1 VGLTLEQELNSHQ
14 NVFILSD
21 ATGETAE
28 NMVMA
33 ALSQFT
39 NREIRLKRFSH
50 IRTKNA
56 AYEVL
61 DEALNQNALVIYTTV
76 NRQMSRMIQDEC
88 SSLGLPSLDLISPLL
103 MQLSEFIGR
112 VPGETPDLLH
122 GVDEAYF
129 RRIEA
134 LEFTIKHDDGQNVR
148 HLEKADIVLTG
159 ISRTS
164 KTPLSVY
171 LAHRGWKVAN
181 VPLVKGVDPP
191 VELFSVDPSRVVG
204 LVIDPQRLAELRSA
218 RLRNLG
224 QDPKMAYADYEEII
238 NELSFSKKIF
248 RRQSWALLDVTGK
261 AVEETANEVLVKL
274 KLK

>member
-1 VGLTLEQELNSHQ
+1 
-14 NVFILSD
+14 
-21 ATGETAE
+21 
-28 NMVMA
+28 M
-33 ALSQFT
+33 
-39 NREIRLKRFSH
+39 
-50 IRTKNA
+50 
-56 AYEVL
+56 L

>member
-1 VGLTLEQELNSHQ
+1 M
-14 NVFILSD
+14 I
-21 ATGETAE
+21 
-28 NMVMA
+28 MA

-50 IRTKNA
+50 IRSKNA

-61 DEALNQNALVIYTTV
+61 DEALSQNALVVYTTV

-88 SSLGLPSLDLISPLL
+88 SSLGLPSLDLITPLL
-103 MQLSEFIGR
+103 LQLSEFIGR
-112 VPGETPDLLH
+112 DPGETPDLLH

-129 RRIEA
+129 RRVEA
-134 LEFTIKHDDGQNVR
+134 LEFTIKHDDGQDVR
-148 HLEKADIVLTG
+148 YLDKADIVLTG

-181 VPLVKGVDPP
+181 VPLVNGVEPP
-191 VELFSVDPSRVVG
+191 AELFTVDPSRVVG
-204 LVIDPQRLAELRSA
+204 LVIDPQRLVELRAA

-224 QDPKMAYADYEEII
+224 QDPKLAYADYEEIVD
-238 NELSFSKKIF
+238 ELSFSKRIF
-248 RRQSWALLDVTGK
+248 RRQSWILLDVTGK

>member
-1 VGLTLEQELNSHQ
+1 M
-14 NVFILSD
+14 I
-21 ATGETAE
+21 
-28 NMVMA
+28 MA

-50 IRTKNA
+50 IRSKNA

-61 DEALNQNALVIYTTV
+61 DEALSQNALVVYTTV

-88 SSLGLPSLDLISPLL
+88 SSLGLPSLDLITPLL
-103 MQLSEFIGR
+103 LQLSEFIGR
-112 VPGETPDLLH
+112 DPGETPDLLH

-129 RRIEA
+129 RRVEA
-134 LEFTIKHDDGQNVR
+134 LEFTIKHDDGQDVR
-148 HLEKADIVLTG
+148 YLDKADIVLTG

-181 VPLVKGVDPP
+181 VPLVNGVEPP
-191 VELFSVDPSRVVG
+191 AELFAVDPSRVVG
-204 LVIDPQRLAELRSA
+204 LVIDPQRLVELRAA

-224 QDPKMAYADYEEII
+224 QDPKMAYADYEEIVE
-238 NELSFSKKIF
+238 ELSFSKRIF
-248 RRQSWALLDVTGK
+248 RRQSWVLLDVTGK